1 LREGS
6 DVYVEGRIK
15 SREYEVDGK
24 TRFSLDVSGSQV
36 QFLGQSKSNDV
47 VDEDEDRDHPI
58 LEQVT
63 PYALNTTDGD

>member
-36 QFLGQSKSNDV
+36 QFLGQSKSNNV
-47 VDEDEDRDHPI
+47 VDEDEGRDLAVLNP
-58 LEQVT
+58 VT